1 MLGSY
6 GLLGIFVY
14 CEHKAGLTPPTN
26 THIYTHTHTD
36 LFWFPVLL
44 SVDRV
49 KISGDIHTDLEARRS
64 GRRRWLKRR
73 WCGSLMERHSSLQGA
88 SINIIP
94 ITSNKT
100 GMKSL
105 PRSFC
110 RFWFKHYCIFFLSL
124 KVLMNIN
131 AAFIFYLFF
140 MGLSFIFMQAES
152 PVFIF
157 VLSHKHFYVKEN
169 QLFLYFFFFF
179 SLVVNLIVS
188 SLLFWKTSFFCLFVT
203 CSCIGDKGGEWTVI
217 AVRVS
222 SFQFLITKKC

>member
-26 THIYTHTHTD
+26 THTQIY
-36 LFWFPVLL
+36 FGSPCF

-64 GRRRWLKRR
+64 GWRRWLKRR

-110 RFWFKHYCIFFLSL
+110 RFWFKHYCIFCLVF
-124 KVLMNIN
+124 
-131 AAFIFYLFF
+131 FYGFDEYQCCFYIL
-140 MGLSFIFMQAES
+140 
-152 PVFIF
+152 F
-157 VLSHKHFYVKEN
+157 VLYGVVLHFHASGVPRFCICFIP
-169 QLFLYFFFFF
+169 QTFLCKRKSVIFIFFF
-179 SLVVNLIVS
+179 SLL
-188 SLLFWKTSFFCLFVT
+188 W
-203 CSCIGDKGGEWTVI
+203 
-217 AVRVS
+217 
-222 SFQFLITKKC
+222 

>member
-26 THIYTHTHTD
+26 THTD
-36 LFWFPVLL
+36 LFWLPVLL

-49 KISGDIHTDLEARRS
+49 KISGDIQTDLEARRS
-64 GRRRWLKRR
+64 GWRRWLKRR

-110 RFWFKHYCIFFLSL
+110 RFWFKHYCIFSFFDGFDEYQCCFYILFVLYGVVLHFHASGVPRFCICFIPQTFLCKRKS
-124 KVLMNIN
+124 V
-131 AAFIFYLFF
+131 
-140 MGLSFIFMQAES
+140 
-152 PVFIF
+152 IF
-157 VLSHKHFYVKEN
+157 V
-169 QLFLYFFFFF
+169 FFF
-179 SLVVNLIVS
+179 SLL
-188 SLLFWKTSFFCLFVT
+188 W
-203 CSCIGDKGGEWTVI
+203 
-217 AVRVS
+217 
-222 SFQFLITKKC
+222 

>member
-14 CEHKAGLTPPTN
+14 CEHKAGLTPPLQ
-26 THIYTHTHTD
+26 THTHTD
-36 LFWFPVLL
+36 LFWLPVLL

-64 GRRRWLKRR
+64 GWRRWLKRR

-110 RFWFKHYCIFFLSL
+110 RFWFKHYCIFFFLM
-124 KVLMNIN
+124 VLMNIN

-152 PVFIF
+152 PVFVF

-169 QLFLYFFFFF
+169 QLFLYFFFF
-179 SLVVNLIVS
+179 
-188 SLLFWKTSFFCLFVT
+188 SLLW
-203 CSCIGDKGGEWTVI
+203 
-217 AVRVS
+217 
-222 SFQFLITKKC
+222 